1 MPSHHVMSGIVFGH
15 FSCVQTNENID
26 KNLDCSCNSRCQH
39 CDPLPVPAFPHLRTC
54 IVSWSAS
61 RVSTINICGQNKTR
75 EGKMLWWD
83 DSFQREHGCQRPQ
96 IGKHSSCCLT
106 DIYESL
112 ACRWRDHCLLPKHK
126 DSANPKEGAS
136 QNVKL
141 IDTGREWLFC

>member
-1 MPSHHVMSGIVFGH
+1 MWCQGLCLAISVAFKLMKTLIKTWTALAIPDVNIVI
-15 FSCVQTNENID
+15 SCQFLLSLISELALSVGQRVE
-26 KNLDCSCNSRCQH
+26 CQQ
-39 CDPLPVPAFPHLRTC
+39 
-54 IVSWSAS
+54 
-61 RVSTINICGQNKTR
+61 STFAAKTR